1 MNLKL
6 GRLRIGLLGWCACL
20 WMVLPAWAA
29 EYKDHPLLSG
39 VAGFEISE
47 KSEKPFDAVEIK
59 PADISQAKDK
69 PYSGATSFEGRVTR
83 LTYVS
88 KAGVETGI
96 VEVYRN
102 YVAAI
107 EKLGGHALN
116 TPPKGDSLSYSQHVF
131 QVPRPGQAPVTVLLK
146 FPYNAARYYLT
157 IVEPQAMVQSV
168 KAGELAREIAADG
181 WATLYINFDTNKS
194 ELKEDGQAAVKE
206 IAALLKQQPTLKL
219 SIEGH
224 TDNVGDAQ
232 ANRKLSQARAEAVLA
247 AVKAQGIDGKRLAA
261 KGQGADIPI
270 ADNRKEEGRAKNR
283 RVELVKLP

>member
-1 MNLKL
+1 MSLWRVTRWL
-6 GRLRIGLLGWCACL
+6 GLAGWCACL
-20 WMVLPAWAA
+20 SVLAPAGAA

-59 PADISQAKDK
+59 PADVSQEKGSVYAG
-69 PYSGATSFEGRVTR
+69 PTSFEGRVTR

-88 KAGVETGI
+88 KIGVDSSI

-107 EKLGGHALN
+107 EKLGGRALN
-116 TPPKGDSLSYSQHVF
+116 TPPKGGSLSYSEHVF
-131 QVPRPGQAPVTVLLK
+131 QIPRPGKAPVTVQLK
-146 FPYNAARYYLT
+146 FPYNASRYYLT
-157 IVEPQAMVQSV
+157 IIEPQAMVQSV
-168 KAGELAREIAADG
+168 KAGDLAREIATDG

-194 ELKEDGQAAVKE
+194 ELKEDGEAAVKE
-206 IAALLKQQPTLKL
+206 IAVLLKQQPTLRI

-232 ANRKLSQARAEAVLA
+232 ANRRLSQARAEAVLA
-247 AVKAQGIDGKRLAA
+247 AVKAQGIDAKRLAA

-270 ADNRKEEGRAKNR
+270 ADNRKEDGRAKNR